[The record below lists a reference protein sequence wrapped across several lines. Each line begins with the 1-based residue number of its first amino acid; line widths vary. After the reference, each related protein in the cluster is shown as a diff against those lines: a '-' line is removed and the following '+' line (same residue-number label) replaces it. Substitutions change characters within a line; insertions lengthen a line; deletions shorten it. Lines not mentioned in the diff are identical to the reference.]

1 MMQRIVSRRLGA
13 VLSMALLLAIAH
25 AAVAETKQVNINTA
39 TAEELTAL
47 QGIGKVKSQAI
58 VAYREKNGPFKTV
71 DELKEVSGIGDKML
85 EQLRP
90 SVTVGAEPAGGTTV
104 KR

>member
-1 MMQRIVSRRLGA
+1 MQGIVSRSLGA
-13 VLSMALLLAIAH
+13 VLSMALLLAIAQ
-25 AAVAETKQVNINTA
+25 AAVAETKQINVNTA
-39 TAEELTAL
+39 TAEELTSL

-58 VAYREKNGPFKTV
+58 VEYREKNGPFKTV
-71 DELKEVSGIGDKML
+71 DQLKEVSGIGDKML

-90 SVTVGAEPAGGTTV
+90 YVTVGAEPAGGTTV